1 MSIIIFIIGL
11 SLLIFIHELGH
22 FLAAKRFGLLVEEFG
37 FGFPPRLF
45 GKKIGETVYSL
56 NLLPFGGFV
65 KIHGERKEEGGHDAV
80 LPERSFWNLPV
91 WKRSVAIGAGVIMNF
106 FIGWF
111 VISAVYMIGAPQGI
125 VITEVALGSP
135 AAEAGLAAGDKIIGF
150 QETAEFIEFIKAR
163 AGSPVEI
170 SVERAGDVKT
180 LTAIP
185 RENPPPGEGALGI
198 ALTDIG
204 FPRLSFF
211 QSFARGLSEA
221 FTILWSVVLAVV
233 NLIRGLFT
241 EAPVLEGFVGP
252 IGIFQVADEAAGFG
266 IAYLLRLIGLISL
279 NLVVLNILPIPA
291 LDGGRLLFL
300 AIEKIKGGPLSPKRE
315 AIANAIGFVLLF
327 LLMIAVT
334 VRDVVKLF

>member
-1 MSIIIFIIGL
+1 MSILIFIIGL
-11 SLLIFIHELGH
+11 SFLIFVHELGH

-65 KIHGERKEEGGHDAV
+65 KIHGERREAEHDAV
-80 LPERSFWNLPV
+80 PPARSFWNLPV
-91 WKRSVAIGAGVIMNF
+91 WKRSFAIGAGVAMNF
-106 FIGWF
+106 FIGWL
-111 VISAVYMIGAPQGI
+111 VISSVYMIGAPQGI
-125 VITEVALGSP
+125 VITEVAPGSP
-135 AAEAGLAAGDKIIGF
+135 AAEAGLLQGDKILGF
-150 QETAEFIEFIKAR
+150 KDTAEFIESVKSKAGAEAR
-163 AGSPVEI
+163 F
-170 SVERAGDVKT
+170 SVERAGT
-180 LTAIP
+180 EQAISATP

-204 FPRLSFF
+204 FPRLSVFR
-211 QSFARGLSEA
+211 SFIEGFKEA
-221 FTILWSVVLAVV
+221 LNILWAVILAVV

-241 EAPVLEGFVGP
+241 AAPVMDGFVGP
-252 IGIFQVADEAAGFG
+252 VGVFKVADEAAGFG

-300 AIEKIKGGPLSPKRE
+300 AIEKIKGAPLSPKRE